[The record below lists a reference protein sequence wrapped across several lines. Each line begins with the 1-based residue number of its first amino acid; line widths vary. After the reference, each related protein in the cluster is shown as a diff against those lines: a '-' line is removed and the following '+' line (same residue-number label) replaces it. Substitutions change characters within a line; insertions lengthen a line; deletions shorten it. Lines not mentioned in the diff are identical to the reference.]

1 MTLALPGVR
10 GLHHV
15 ALAVPDLDEAIA
27 LWTSAFGAELELRAQ
42 VASQGVDAATLL
54 WSDAGGAPGVP
65 HGTVLELVAP
75 LTDDSGIARF
85 IAKRGAGLHH
95 IGYAVD
101 DVTAE
106 AARLASNG
114 LRQVDIG
121 PRAGAAFFYPREAAG
136 VLTELVPV
144 RNREARIHTGTPN
157 A

>member
-1 MTLALPGVR
+1 MIRRIDHIG
-10 GLHHV
+10 
-15 ALAVPDLDEAIA
+15 
-27 LWTSAFGAELELRAQ
+27 
-42 VASQGVDAATLL
+42 
-54 WSDAGGAPGVP
+54 
-65 HGTVLELVAP
+65 LVAASWLDARKVFIDVMGFEIADWRGAGETGSYFAP
-75 LTDDSGIARF
+75 ERTLNYFIAVGEGETVVEIIVPQDETSGAARF
-85 IAKRGAGLHH
+85 LAKRGAGLHH

-121 PRAGAAFFYPREAAG
+121 PRAGAAFFYPREAAR

-144 RNREARIHTGTPN
+144 RNRGARIHTGTPN